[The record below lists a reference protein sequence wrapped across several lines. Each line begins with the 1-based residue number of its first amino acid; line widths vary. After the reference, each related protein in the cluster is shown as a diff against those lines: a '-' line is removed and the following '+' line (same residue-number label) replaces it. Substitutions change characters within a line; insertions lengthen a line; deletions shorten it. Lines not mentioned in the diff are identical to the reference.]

1 MLLSQ
6 ATGSKELGYYDCC
19 SHLSCVVYLNLP
31 GLVGNAATPNVGSR
45 QAVCDLSWMFAAAT
59 WNSLLSLELD
69 LIWSLILQ
77 ASFEVIESLWDGD
90 LGW

>member
-1 MLLSQ
+1 
-6 ATGSKELGYYDCC
+6 
-19 SHLSCVVYLNLP
+19 
-31 GLVGNAATPNVGSR
+31 
-45 QAVCDLSWMFAAAT
+45 MFAAAT